1 MFLVTVDDEVKLVN
15 GVVHFHLV
23 PLKSLGIRNALIA
36 CVAELADFDPHWTRQ
51 QETNLGDL
59 RKNPFEFVPPLPETI
74 VLVHLIGAAKA
85 LRLSDKPPQRLEPSA
100 TASQAAPKRSYVYGH
115 YDAERVNKNETP
127 SVKV

>member
-1 MFLVTVDDEVKLVN
+1 MFAQRGRLVKFYTGF
-15 GVVHFHLV
+15 GVSREGMYV
-23 PLKSLGIRNALIA
+23 
-36 CVAELADFDPHWTRQ
+36 E
-51 QETNLGDL
+51 
-59 RKNPFEFVPPLPETI
+59 
-74 VLVHLIGAAKA
+74 